1 MIKFRLSITR
11 HLYLIIITMLLS
23 ISVCCVSAQKLGDA
37 TDTTIVPVKIISGTV
52 KNTQGEFVAN
62 GLVTLLKKDSSLV
75 KATFSDEKGAF
86 SIRYSSLD
94 TLQLNVSH
102 ISFLPLQQLIVSSD
116 SVALAP
122 LTVTL
127 QPRSVS
133 LKEVT
138 IKEKKPLFE
147 LNGDRI
153 LVNLEDNPAYAG
165 RNTFDALGAAP
176 RLTIDPI
183 ARSIT
188 LDGKTG
194 LVLYVNGKQ
203 LYSTSSEII
212 TYLQT
217 LPATNVTKIEILT
230 SPPAKYDASG
240 AGVILI
246 QTKNLMKEGL
256 TGEISLTGG
265 AGRYLKSNGSL
276 SLSLQTKKLQASI
289 LFAPNYQPTYYSW
302 QRQQTLISANKAD
315 GYSTGDQFNYVDRF
329 GQLLR
334 ASLDWTIS
342 KKTLIG
348 SVLQVSHNNETQN
361 PEASLDYRLYAP
373 NAPLMHID
381 AQNQLQQKIWNL
393 AANVNFR
400 TNFTSTRSLTGDV
413 DIASYDNN
421 YRSIALFNERAN
433 NVPSTESFSI
443 NYPNR
448 VTIKTAK
455 IDYQSS
461 FMKKG
466 SFEAGVK
473 YSTIL
478 MNNQPFVNT
487 ITEGF
492 LDVKSKLANGFH
504 YQENTSSAYSNL
516 SFNVKNVNVSTGL
529 RLEHTTYN
537 GRSTSNE
544 SVSRNYTNLFP
555 SLNLNYRSE
564 SKYGI
569 SLSVNRRILR
579 PAFDLLNPAY
589 LYFDPLTLYTGNPL
603 LIPQYTTTVQSTLT
617 TPKRLSL
624 TLLHYKTQNR
634 ITEVVYRID
643 SIQATTLNTNINF
656 AWERRWSMTL
666 SYPFTIN
673 SVWQVQAAL
682 TAHNTRYFS
691 NYNGID
697 VYTGQSTAIL
707 RLFNTFKTKYF
718 TANLNFIG
726 RTGAVIGYFQYDP
739 LWNIDA
745 GLQKSLGERGS
756 LKLAATDIFH
766 SVIIQNHGVYL
777 NNRIDFAHRYESQQI
792 LLTYTYRLGNLKAK
806 TVEERSFGSQTEQD
820 RLQGNGSRK

>member
-1 MIKFRLSITR
+1 MINFKLSSTR
-11 HLYLIIITMLLS
+11 QLNLIILMLLLS
-23 ISVCCVSAQKLGDA
+23 LLAYRAKAQKVGDI
-37 TDTTIVPVKIISGTV
+37 TDTTNVPVKILTGTL
-52 KNTQGEFVAN
+52 KTTQGEVIPN

-86 SIRYSSLD
+86 LIRYSALD
-94 TLQLNVSH
+94 TLLLKITH
-102 ISFLPLQQLIVSSD
+102 ISFLPLLQTIISPD
-116 SVALAP
+116 STTLSP
-122 LTVTL
+122 LTLTLQTQAVTL
-127 QPRSVS
+127 R
-133 LKEVT
+133 EIT
-138 IKEKKPLFE
+138 IKDKKPLFE

-183 ARSIT
+183 SKSIT

-194 LVLYVNGKQ
+194 LILYVDGKQ
-203 LYSTSSEII
+203 RYSTGSEII
-212 TYLQT
+212 SYLQT
-217 LPATNVTKIEILT
+217 LPATNVVKIEILT
-230 SPPAKYDASG
+230 SPSAKYDAAG

-246 QTKNLMKEGL
+246 QTKNLLREGL
-256 TGEISLTGG
+256 TGELSLTGG
-265 AGRYLKSNGSL
+265 AGRYLKTNASL
-276 SLSLQTKKLQASI
+276 SLSLQTKKLQAI
-289 LFAPNYQPTYYSW
+289 LFFGPNYQPTYYSW
-302 QRQQTLISANKAD
+302 QRQQVLYSQNRAD
-315 GYSTGDQFNYVDRF
+315 GYSTGSQFNYVNRF
-329 GQLLR
+329 SQLLR
-334 ASLDWTIS
+334 TSLDWTLS
-342 KKTLIG
+342 KKTVVG

-361 PEASLDYRLYAP
+361 PEASLDYQLSEP

-381 AQNQLQQKIWNL
+381 AKNQLQQKIWNL
-393 AANVNFR
+393 AVNLNFR
-400 TNFTSTRSLTGDV
+400 TNFTSTGSITGDV
-413 DIASYDNN
+413 DIASYDDN
-421 YRSIALFNERAN
+421 YRSTALFNERTN

-455 IDYQSS
+455 IDYQSG
-461 FMKKG
+461 FLKKG
-466 SFEAGVK
+466 NFEAGIK
-473 YSTIL
+473 YSSIL
-478 MNNQPFVNT
+478 MNNQPYVNA

-492 LDVKSKLANGFH
+492 LPVKTKLANGFH
-504 YQENTSSAYSNL
+504 YQENTSSAYANL
-516 SFNVKNVNVSTGL
+516 SFVVKKISASAGL
-529 RLEHTTYN
+529 RLENTTYD

-544 SVSRNYTNLFP
+544 SISRNYTNLFP

-564 SKYGI
+564 RKYGV
-569 SLSVNRRILR
+569 SVSANRRILR

-603 LIPQYTTTVQSTLT
+603 LLPQYTTTIQSTLT

-624 TLLHYKTQNR
+624 TLLHFKTQNR

-666 SYPFTIN
+666 SYPVTIN
-673 SVWQVQAAL
+673 SAWQLQAAL
-682 TAHNTRYFS
+682 TAHNTRYYS
-691 NYNGID
+691 NDNGVD
-697 VYTGQSTAIL
+697 TYTGQSTAIL

-756 LKLAATDIFH
+756 FKLAATDIFH
-766 SVIIQNHGVYL
+766 SVIIKNNGVYL
-777 NNRIDFAHRYESQQI
+777 NNRIHFAHRYESQQI

-806 TVEERSFGSQTEQD
+806 SVEERSFGSQAEQD

>member
-1 MIKFRLSITR
+1 MINFKLSSTR
-11 HLYLIIITMLLS
+11 QLNLIILMLLLS
-23 ISVCCVSAQKLGDA
+23 LLAYRAKAQKVGDI
-37 TDTTIVPVKIISGTV
+37 TDTTNVPVKILTGTL
-52 KNTQGEFVAN
+52 KTTQGEVIPN

-86 SIRYSSLD
+86 LIRYSALD
-94 TLQLNVSH
+94 TLLLKITH
-102 ISFLPLQQLIVSSD
+102 ISFLPLLQTIISPD
-116 SVALAP
+116 STTLSP
-122 LTVTL
+122 LTLTLQTQAVTL
-127 QPRSVS
+127 R
-133 LKEVT
+133 EIT
-138 IKEKKPLFE
+138 IKDKKPLFE

-165 RNTFDALGAAP
+165 RSTFDALGAAP

-183 ARSIT
+183 SKSIT

-194 LVLYVNGKQ
+194 LILYVDGKQ
-203 LYSTSSEII
+203 RYSTGSEII
-212 TYLQT
+212 SYLQT
-217 LPATNVTKIEILT
+217 LPATNVVKIEILT
-230 SPPAKYDASG
+230 SPSAKYDAAG

-246 QTKNLMKEGL
+246 QTKNLLREGL
-256 TGEISLTGG
+256 TGELSLTGG
-265 AGRYLKSNGSL
+265 AGRYLKTNASL
-276 SLSLQTKKLQASI
+276 SLSLQTKKLQAT
-289 LFAPNYQPTYYSW
+289 LFFGPNYQPTYYSW
-302 QRQQTLISANKAD
+302 QRQQVLYSQNRAD
-315 GYSTGDQFNYVDRF
+315 GYSTGSQFNYVNRF
-329 GQLLR
+329 SQLLR
-334 ASLDWTIS
+334 TSLDWTLS
-342 KKTLIG
+342 KKTVVG

-361 PEASLDYRLYAP
+361 PEASLDYRLSEP

-381 AQNQLQQKIWNL
+381 AKNQLQQKIWNL
-393 AANVNFR
+393 AANLNFR
-400 TNFTSTRSLTGDV
+400 TNFTSTRSITGDV
-413 DIASYDNN
+413 DIASYDDN
-421 YRSIALFNERAN
+421 YRSTALFNERTN

-455 IDYQSS
+455 IDYQSG
-461 FMKKG
+461 FLKKG
-466 SFEAGVK
+466 NFEAGIK
-473 YSTIL
+473 YSSIL
-478 MNNQPFVNT
+478 MNNQPYVNA

-492 LDVKSKLANGFH
+492 LPVKTKLANGFH
-504 YQENTSSAYSNL
+504 YQENTSSAYANL
-516 SFNVKNVNVSTGL
+516 SFVVKKISASAGL
-529 RLEHTTYN
+529 RLENTTYD

-544 SVSRNYTNLFP
+544 SISRNYTNLFP

-564 SKYGI
+564 RKYGV
-569 SLSVNRRILR
+569 SVSANRRILR

-603 LIPQYTTTVQSTLT
+603 LLPQYTTTIQSTLT

-624 TLLHYKTQNR
+624 TLLHFKTQNR

-666 SYPFTIN
+666 SYPVTIN
-673 SVWQVQAAL
+673 SAWQLQAAL
-682 TAHNTRYFS
+682 TAHNTRYYS
-691 NYNGID
+691 NDNGVD
-697 VYTGQSTAIL
+697 TYTGQSTAIL

-756 LKLAATDIFH
+756 FKLAATDIFH
-766 SVIIQNHGVYL
+766 SVIIKNNGVYL
-777 NNRIDFAHRYESQQI
+777 NNRIHFAHRYESQQI

-806 TVEERSFGSQTEQD
+806 SVEERSFGSQAEQD

>member
-1 MIKFRLSITR
+1 MINFKLSRTR
-11 HLYLIIITMLLS
+11 QLDLIILILLMS
-23 ISVCCVSAQKLGDA
+23 VSVCRVNAQKTGDA
-37 TDTTIVPVKIISGTV
+37 TDTTIVPVKILYGTL
-52 KNTQGEFVAN
+52 KSIQGEFVSNA
-62 GLVTLLKKDSSLV
+62 LVTLLKKDSSLV
-75 KATFSDEKGAF
+75 KATFSDERGAF
-86 SIRYSSLD
+86 SIRYSTRD
-94 TLQLNVSH
+94 TLQLIISH
-102 ISFLPLQQLIVSSD
+102 ISFLPLQQLLIRSD
-116 SVALAP
+116 SVAP
-122 LTVTL
+122 VPMNVTL
-127 QPRSVS
+127 QPKSVS
-133 LKEVT
+133 LSEVT
-138 IKEKKPLFE
+138 IKDKKPLFE

-153 LVNLEDNPAYAG
+153 LLNLEDNPAYAG

-183 ARSIT
+183 SKSIS

-203 LYSTSSEII
+203 LYSTPSEII
-212 TYLQT
+212 AYLQT
-217 LPATNVTKIEILT
+217 LPAANVVKIEILT
-230 SPPAKYDASG
+230 SPPAKYDAAG

-246 QTKNLMKEGL
+246 QTKNMIKEGL
-256 TGEISLTGG
+256 TGELSVTGG
-265 AGRYLKSNGSL
+265 AGRYVKSNASL
-276 SLSLQTKKLQASI
+276 SLGLQTKKLQAA
-289 LFAPNYQPTYYSW
+289 LFFAPNYQPTYYSW
-302 QRQQTLISANKAD
+302 QRQQTLFNANRAD
-315 GYSTGDQFNYVDRF
+315 GYSSGSQFNYVDRF

-334 ASLDWTIS
+334 SSLDWTVS
-342 KKTLIG
+342 KNTVIG
-348 SVLQVSHNNETQN
+348 SVLQGSHNNETQN
-361 PEASLDYRLYAP
+361 PVASLDYRLSSP

-381 AQNQLQQKIWNL
+381 AQNQLQQKTWNL
-393 AANVNFR
+393 AANLNFR
-400 TNFTSTRSLTGDV
+400 TNFTSTRLLTGDI
-413 DIASYDNN
+413 DIASYDDK
-421 YRSIALFNERAN
+421 YRSTALFNELEN
-433 NVPSTESFSI
+433 NVPSTELFNI

-466 SFEAGVK
+466 SFETGVK

-487 ITEGF
+487 LTDGF
-492 LDVKSKLANGFH
+492 LDVKAKLANGFH

-516 SFNVKNVNVSTGL
+516 SFSVKKVNVSAGL
-529 RLEHTTYN
+529 RLEHTSYD

-544 SVSRNYTNLFP
+544 AVSRNYTNLFP
-555 SLNLNYRSE
+555 SLSLNYRSKSE
-564 SKYGI
+564 YGI
-569 SLSVNRRILR
+569 SVSANRRIVR

-624 TLLHYKTQNR
+624 TLLHYETQNR

-656 AWERRWSMTL
+656 DWERRWSMTL
-666 SYPFTIN
+666 SYPFTIKTG
-673 SVWQVQAAL
+673 WQLQAAV
-682 TAHNTRYFS
+682 TAHNTRYYS
-691 NYNGID
+691 NYNDID

-726 RTGAVIGYFQYDP
+726 RTGAVIGYFRYDP

-745 GLQKSLGERGS
+745 GVQRSVGERGS

-766 SVIIQNHGVYL
+766 SAIIKNHGVYL

-806 TVEERSFGSQTEQD
+806 SVEERSFGSQTEQD
-820 RLQGNGSRK
+820 RLQGNGTRK